1 MKNLGLNTFL
11 VFIFV
16 VFIMNGP
23 HILSNV
29 LNGPHFCN

>member
-1 MKNLGLNTFL
+1 
-11 VFIFV
+11 
-16 VFIMNGP
+16 MNGP